1 MNSSFVA
8 IIRDKTWRFLETET
22 AQRAA
27 RVHIPRSRRVLR
39 LSAQLVRDDLNERR
53 ISVIGFNS
61 LQEQRWI
68 AALRGVVFPVFPK
81 PAQLQ
86 NRPAV

>member
-1 MNSSFVA
+1 
-8 IIRDKTWRFLETET
+8 
-22 AQRAA
+22 
-27 RVHIPRSRRVLR
+27 